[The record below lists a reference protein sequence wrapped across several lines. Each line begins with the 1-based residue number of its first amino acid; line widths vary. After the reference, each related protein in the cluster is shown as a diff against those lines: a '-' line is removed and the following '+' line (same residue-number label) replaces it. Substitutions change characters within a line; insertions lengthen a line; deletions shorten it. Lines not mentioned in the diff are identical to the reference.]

1 MIHPTDDL
9 PDEPERA
16 PAARARLG
24 LVEDVSLFFAPEG
37 PLAEG
42 FAGKERAYEARP
54 QQVEMSLA
62 VARAME
68 GGGHLAVEAGTGVGK
83 SFAYLL
89 PAIRMAM
96 KSGHRIVVSTHTI
109 QLQEQLLNKDIP
121 VLQKCLGS
129 EIRAVLVKG
138 RSNYLCRQRLQ
149 FALRGAGDLFNAG
162 ERIELERIAAWAERS
177 ATGSLQELEPQPAPE
192 VWSQVCAE
200 EGTCSFPSQ
209 KSHKDC
215 FLTKARM
222 RMHEAHILVVNH
234 ALFFADLA
242 LRSAGG
248 GLLPE
253 YKVVIFDEAH
263 HLEDVASEHLGIR
276 LSPAMFEHW
285 LRRLQNDAGKGLCAM
300 LRKGEVAHDAT
311 RVRDAVGRLFETLH
325 GSAGFKGEEDV
336 QRVLKAPPQV
346 ETTVP
351 DLVRLLCRRLSEAE
365 QEMEPEGTQGELRSE
380 VASARMKGS
389 ALLGTL
395 ESFLTQTEE
404 DHVYWM
410 EMEGARR
417 RQLVLHSAPIE
428 VAPVLR
434 EMLYEEVPTV
444 IMTSATLAAGGD
456 LRFFTSRIGLDGSP
470 SLSVGSPFNYA
481 EQMRVR
487 VATDMPEPAD
497 EGYTAALAKAIPGL
511 VRESNGAALVLFTST
526 RTLRDTV
533 GRLRM
538 ELESEGF
545 RIWAQGEG
553 VPVRRLLEQFRAHDR
568 SVLFGLASFWTG
580 IDLPGDDLTNVIIT
594 RMPFAVPDHP
604 VIKAR
609 LERISERGGDAF
621 KEYSLPQAVLKFR
634 QGVGRLI
641 RTATDRGSV
650 TILDSRVGN
659 KWYGKAFLKA
669 LPPSPVEWFRVSGG
683 KGGSV

>member
-9 PDEPERA
+9 PDEQDRA
-16 PAARARLG
+16 PAPPADLG
-24 LVEDVSLFFAPEG
+24 LGDDVIRFFSPDG

-42 FAGKERAYEARP
+42 FGRKGRPYESRP
-54 QQVEMSLA
+54 QQLEMSLA
-62 VARAME
+62 VAQAME
-68 GGGHLAVEAGTGVGK
+68 KGGHLAVEAGTGVGK

-89 PAIRMAM
+89 PAIRMAV
-96 KSGHRIVVSTHTI
+96 KTGRRVVVSTHTI
-109 QLQEQLLNKDIP
+109 QLQEQLLLKDIP
-121 VLQKCLGS
+121 VLQQCLGT

-162 ERIELERIAAWAERS
+162 ERIELDRIAAWAETS

-200 EGTCSFPSQ
+200 EGTCSYPSQ
-209 KSHKDC
+209 KAHKDC
-215 FLTKARM
+215 FLTRARL
-222 RMHEAHILVVNH
+222 RMHEAHLLVVNH
-234 ALFFADLA
+234 ALFFADLN

-248 GLLPE
+248 GLLPD
-253 YKVVIFDEAH
+253 YHVVIFDEAH

-300 LRKGEVAHDAT
+300 LQKGEVAHDAT
-311 RVRDAVGRLFETLH
+311 RVREAAGRLFDTLH
-325 GSAGFKGEEDV
+325 QAGRFQGDDDV
-336 QRVLKAPPQV
+336 QRVLKEPPAV
-346 ETTVP
+346 ETTLP
-351 DLVRLLCRRLSEAE
+351 GLLRQLCRRLSETE
-365 QEMEPEGTQGELRSE
+365 QEMPPEGPQGELRSE
-380 VASARMKGS
+380 ISSARLKGS

-395 ESFLTQTEE
+395 ESFLTQAEE

-410 EMEGARR
+410 EMEGSRR
-417 RQLVLHSAPIE
+417 RQLVLHSAPVE

-444 IMTSATLAAGGD
+444 IMTSATLAASGGD
-456 LRFFTSRIGLDGSP
+456 LRYFTSRIGLDDAAA
-470 SLSVGSPFNYA
+470 LSVGSPFNYA

-487 VATDMPEPAD
+487 VAADMPEPSD
-497 EGYTAALAKAIPGL
+497 EGYTAALARVIPGL
-511 VRESNGAALVLFTST
+511 VRGSNGAALVLFTSM

-545 RIWAQGEG
+545 KLWVQGEG

-609 LERISERGGDAF
+609 LERITERGGDAF
-621 KEYSLPQAVLKFR
+621 KDYSLPQAVLKFR

-641 RTATDRGSV
+641 RSATDRGTIV
-650 TILDSRVGN
+650 ILDSRVGS

-669 LPPSPVEWFRVSGG
+669 LPPSPVERFCIADSG
-683 KGGSV
+683 KP